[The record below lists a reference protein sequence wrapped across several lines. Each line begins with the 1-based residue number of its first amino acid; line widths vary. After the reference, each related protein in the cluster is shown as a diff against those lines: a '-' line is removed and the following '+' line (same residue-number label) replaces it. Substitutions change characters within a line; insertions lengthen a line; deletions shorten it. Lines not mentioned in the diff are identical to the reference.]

1 VLEVHSHSV
10 SDTREIAAVLSQLVA
25 VNDIVLL
32 HGDMGAGKTAFAQG
46 FAAGLG
52 IDEPVTSPTFNLV
65 HTFDT
70 GRIVLHHADLYR
82 LDRTSEVSDLG
93 LGELVEGDGVLIVE
107 WGEAAAGLL
116 GDHLDI
122 RLEVARSNTGE
133 ATSEDERIL
142 RFEPCGESWV
152 RRWSKIEAALAPWS
166 SVGEPC

>member
-1 VLEVHSHSV
+1 MLEVHSHSV
-10 SDTREIAAVLSQLVA
+10 SDTREIAAALSRLVS

-65 HTFDT
+65 HTYDT

-82 LDRTSEVSDLG
+82 LNRISEVSDLG
-93 LGELVEGDGVLIVE
+93 LGELVEGDGVLVVE

-122 RLEVARSNTGE
+122 RLEVAGSNMGDVS
-133 ATSEDERIL
+133 SENERIL
-142 RFEPCGESWV
+142 RLEPCGESWV
-152 RRWSKIEAALAPWS
+152 RRWSKIEAALAPWL
-166 SVGEPC
+166 SVGETC